1 MPEAFWVIRVVDFPA
16 VVTMDAHGKSLH
28 AEIKASS
35 QAKLAEL
42 VAR

>member
-1 MPEAFWVIRVVDFPA
+1 MPEAFWVIRVQDFPC

-28 AEIKASS
+28 ADVKSSS

-42 VAR
+42 IGD